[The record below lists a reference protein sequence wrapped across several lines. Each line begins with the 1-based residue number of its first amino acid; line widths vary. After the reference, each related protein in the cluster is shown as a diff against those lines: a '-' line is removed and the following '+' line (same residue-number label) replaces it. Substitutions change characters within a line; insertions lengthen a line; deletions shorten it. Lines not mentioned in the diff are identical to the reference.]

1 MKYLIIIYC
10 LFLISP
16 IFSQI
21 ISVNF
26 EENLESK
33 LNFIIYL
40 ASNPVNIS
48 KITTDFTNQT
58 YIPNCYYLLASKLNC
73 TIQLKPTSQT
83 EKYYIYDENHPT
95 LDSSIF
101 VGLKTFNLK
110 VESQPKP
117 DTNSILRFSGLYFQP
132 YPPNFNL
139 FINIKNLN
147 ETRTFNSSLGNI
159 TFINSTTFEIDVG
172 DSVGEIEYSIEL
184 AFLTQNL
191 KTSYQSPIIESINF
205 LGDNITITGDNF
217 GDSKFSNYSNILIN
231 SIGQNQ
237 TSYLEYSNNKV
248 ILKYPS
254 IEYFSNSYDFDFFI
268 ANISTL
274 SSFKVLTKPKL
285 TAISNLNSYSG
296 GEVTITGENL
306 NCKRQNGTSSDILI
320 KMGNKICS
328 SPTNIDDVKFTTLK
342 CTMPQGFE
350 NDENLPISLSID
362 SVQADIPPFKFTYY
376 LPKVTKVEQDINNTI
391 TILGDNFDNSQQL
404 MISSNFTLNSKVIK
418 LNTIANC
425 SKSSLILS
433 LPQLFNDSNI
443 LNGDIIVYTPYSKS
457 TNPIPVKLIPSIQE
471 IKGII
476 NKNGG
481 IITIIGKYLNMKRFN
496 NENTVL
502 KIMNLQNN
510 TSCYDPSQNNDN
522 NIICTHLPTTSVIN
536 NIIVSIDGKQSN
548 ADIKIAFL
556 SPIIH
561 SFEYQFD
568 SSSIFLNGE
577 NFGNDQSLI
586 QIKIGNTILTP
597 DQYTITELTFET
609 IQIKLNNQQPTQ
621 QLSVIINNQPSNV
634 MEITI
639 PNKISSESSNSG
651 SESKLSVG
659 IIVGIVLAAV
669 CAITLAVVFVI
680 FYKRYALEE
689 RRRKAR
695 MGLKNDNFKQ
705 YELPEN

>member
-1 MKYLIIIYC
+1 MKYIILLYC
-10 LFLISP
+10 LSLISP
-16 IFSQI
+16 IFTQ
-21 ISVNF
+21 ISVVNY
-26 EENLESK
+26 EENSETYLK
-33 LNFIIYL
+33 FRLQL
-40 ASNPVNIS
+40 ASTDLVNIT

-58 YIPNCYYLLASKLNC
+58 YIPSCIKYGSSINCSIELLPS
-73 TIQLKPTSQT
+73 SQT
-83 EKYYIYDENHPT
+83 ERYFIYDENHPT
-95 LDSSIF
+95 ISTSIF
-101 VGLKTFNLK
+101 VMFKKFNLL
-110 VESQPKP
+110 VVSTPKP
-117 DTNSILRFSGLYFQP
+117 NNNSILRFSGLYFQP
-132 YPPNFNL
+132 YPIFNL
-139 FINIKNLN
+139 VINITNLN
-147 ETRTFNSSLGNI
+147 ETKSFNSLLGNI
-159 TFINSTTFEIDVG
+159 TFINSTSFEIDVG
-172 DSVGEIEYSIEL
+172 DSVGEIEYSMTDQYITL
-184 AFLTQNL
+184 PIY
-191 KTSYQSPIIESINF
+191 KTSYQGPIIESVKF

-217 GDSKFSNYSNILIN
+217 GNSKFSNYSNILIN
-231 SIGQNQ
+231 SISQNQ

-248 ILKYPS
+248 ILKSIS

-296 GEVTITGENL
+296 GEVTVTGENL

-536 NIIVSIDGKQSN
+536 NIIVSIDGKQSIT
-548 ADIKIAFL
+548 DIKVEFQ

-561 SFEYQFD
+561 SFEYQ
-568 SSSIFLNGE
+568 SEISSIILKGE

-597 DQYTITELTFET
+597 DQYSITQLTFEKVEFQLVSLKTTQDIT
-609 IQIKLNNQQPTQ
+609 IIVNQQISNSLEIYIPPKPTERATFKKSQ
-621 QLSVIINNQPSNV
+621 IDLLLGILLPLPFIAVIIFLILKLYTRSNV
-634 MEITI
+634 KKEIKRFKDFIDSTVNQKK
-639 PNKISSESSNSG
+639 PN
-651 SESKLSVG
+651 
-659 IIVGIVLAAV
+659 
-669 CAITLAVVFVI
+669 
-680 FYKRYALEE
+680 
-689 RRRKAR
+689 
-695 MGLKNDNFKQ
+695 Q
-705 YELPEN
+705 